1 MNPVHTLFSCFVK
14 VHFMTISSH
23 TCLELHTR
31 NFNTDILDSNL
42 GKLKRFI
49 YLSYNSVQ
57 SEESGGSSSLK
68 GSPVCWAH
76 SHSHILVL
84 CLGQPVAVHHCKASL
99 SYLHQQGIILCV
111 LLMNCIQ
118 MCANLK
124 CVLFH

>member
-1 MNPVHTLFSCFVK
+1 
-14 VHFMTISSH
+14 
-23 TCLELHTR
+23 
-31 NFNTDILDSNL
+31 L
-42 GKLKRFI
+42 GKIKVFI

-99 SYLHQQGIILCV
+99 SYLRQQGIMLCV
-111 LLMNCIQ
+111 LLKNCIQ
-118 MCANLK
+118 MCIFLK
-124 CVLFH
+124 CALFHWWKKSRRGIAVSPSHSMLPESNTLK